1 MVPKVPVIDSKRG
14 DNVNAKTSMA
24 MVALGVGGTL
34 LYQNVKNG
42 YMKKWVRNMNKAKT
56 KAIEDLEDMM

>member
-1 MVPKVPVIDSKRG
+1 M
-14 DNVNAKTSMA
+14 NAKTSMA

-42 YMKKWVRNMNKAKT
+42 NVKKWVRNMNKAKT
-56 KAIEDLEDMM
+56 RAIEDLEDMM

>member
-42 YMKKWVRNMNKAKT
+42 NMKKWVRNMNKAKT

>member
-42 YMKKWVRNMNKAKT
+42 NVKKWVRNMNKAKT